1 MLINTFPAANMKS
14 VIKFF
19 TKNAVIKGTIILTLA
34 GFLSRF
40 AGFFYRVLA
49 TKCIGSVGIG
59 LIQLVMPVIGISAAL
74 CSSGIQTAIS
84 KFAAAMN
91 KKFSWLLSGL
101 IISIPV
107 SIIFSVFVWL
117 KADFIARNIF
127 LTPECSNLIKI
138 LCISVPFSS
147 MHNCING
154 YYYGLK
160 QSGIPAT
167 SQLLEQAVRIIFI
180 GFYYYSF
187 INTGNPV
194 SVECALYGNIVGE
207 LSACILCLA
216 ALFLKKHKASLHN
229 KTTFLK
235 SLKCVVTNS
244 KQIFTYSFPLTLNHL
259 LMHILESGETILIPA
274 VLIISGLE
282 QKEAL
287 SLYGILTGMTL
298 PLIMFPSAI
307 TNSMAVML
315 LPKISKSQSDNNIS
329 NIKHTINSSINLC
342 MHMGIACSFLFF
354 AYGGRLG
361 SYLFN
366 ESMVEEFVKTLSFI
380 CPFIFLRTTLS
391 SILNGLGKTSLT
403 FISAIAGTSIRLFS
417 LIIIVPVTGIRGYL
431 ISLLIS
437 QLVTCMIL
445 YIWLIKKYKISPH
458 PVDNIIM
465 PVSYSIISVFS
476 SKIFL
481 QLILRNLIS
490 SEAIVITSGGIL
502 AVIIYIMLS
511 YSCIIGFTSNIDGA

>member
-1 MLINTFPAANMKS
+1 MKS

-49 TKCIGSVGIG
+49 TKGIGSVGIG

-216 ALFLKKHKASLHN
+216 ALFFKKHKASIHN

-259 LMHILESGETILIPA
+259 LMHILESGETIIVNKDKMVDFA
-274 VLIISGLE
+274 N
-282 QKEAL
+282 K
-287 SLYGILTGMTL
+287 
-298 PLIMFPSAI
+298 
-307 TNSMAVML
+307 
-315 LPKISKSQSDNNIS
+315 NNI
-329 NIKHTINSSINLC
+329 
-342 MHMGIACSFLFF
+342 
-354 AYGGRLG
+354 
-361 SYLFN
+361 
-366 ESMVEEFVKTLSFI
+366 V
-380 CPFIFLRTTLS
+380 
-391 SILNGLGKTSLT
+391 
-403 FISAIAGTSIRLFS
+403 
-417 LIIIVPVTGIRGYL
+417 IVAL
-431 ISLLIS
+431 
-437 QLVTCMIL
+437 
-445 YIWLIKKYKISPH
+445 
-458 PVDNIIM
+458 
-465 PVSYSIISVFS
+465 
-476 SKIFL
+476 
-481 QLILRNLIS
+481 
-490 SEAIVITSGGIL
+490 
-502 AVIIYIMLS
+502 
-511 YSCIIGFTSNIDGA
+511 